1 MDNDNYLE
9 MNNSIVQALLTDEEY
24 LTSSAKISNV
34 EISDVKN
41 SLNETLENQDS
52 IENFDII
59 LYTKGTQFVQFE
71 LQDANEEIVVYVDG
85 DKYIYEVSED
95 SALVVSGSIMIQK
108 NGNTSTVKIQLSEL
122 ETKTGIELILNSS
135 IQENAKVDSV
145 DVSNQ
150 IGYESLTEEDI
161 NGIYLKVLEN
171 EGIITIIQEFYNLSN
186 QFTSEYSTSGGFITG

>member
-9 MNNSIVQALLTDEEY
+9 MKNSIVQALLTDEEY